1 MHRRLAASPRLVL
14 GVATSS
20 AAILALLLAGCTSGA
35 TGAPAANPVITGAPT
50 SPAPTPVAGGTT
62 HLPTCDAVTAALAG
76 LQGNLAY
83 NADLSASQTA
93 QEAYNQ
99 RVCVYTT
106 ADTVTQ
112 LGVTVAAIPF
122 QQAEIDGYA
131 TLPNAIAD
139 GRLAQYRGVLQTF
152 AAGDGDDGHLDSALY
167 LFDTAISVTIQGV
180 SKGDPTS
187 VTIPQLTLPAAEDA
201 AFAVRALVK

>member
-20 AAILALLLAGCTSGA
+20 AAILAILLAGCTSGA
-35 TGAPAANPVITGAPT
+35 AGEPAANPVITGAPT
-50 SPAPTPVAGGTT
+50 SPAPVAGGTT
-62 HLPTCDAVTAALAG
+62 HLPTCDAVTTALAG

-93 QEAYNQ
+93 QEAYDQ

-106 ADTVTQ
+106 ADAVTQ

-139 GRLAQYRGVLQTF
+139 GRLAQYSGVLQTF
-152 AAGDGDDGHLDSALY
+152 ATGDGDDGHLDSALY

>member
-14 GVATSS
+14 GAAASS
-20 AAILALLLAGCTSGA
+20 AAILTLLLAGCTSGA
-35 TGAPAANPVITGAPT
+35 ASEPAANPVITGTPS
-50 SPAPTPVAGGTT
+50 SPAPTLVAGGTA
-62 HLPTCDAVTAALAG
+62 HLPTCDAVTTALAG
-76 LQGNLAY
+76 LQGDLAY

-93 QEAYNQ
+93 KEAYDQ
-99 RVCVYTT
+99 LVCVYTT
-106 ADTVTQ
+106 ADSVTQ

-139 GRLAQYRGVLQTF
+139 DRLAQYKGVLQTF
-152 AAGDGDDGHLDSALY
+152 ATGDGDDGHLDSPLY

-187 VTIPQLTLPAAEDA
+187 VTIPQLTLPAAVDA
-201 AFAVRALVK
+201 AFAVRALVR

>member
-1 MHRRLAASPRLVL
+1 MHRRLIAGIAATP
-14 GVATSS
+14 S
-20 AAILALLLAGCTSGA
+20 AAILALLLAGCTGA
-35 TGAPAANPVITGAPT
+35 AAGGPAANPPITGAPT
-50 SPAPTPVAGGTT
+50 SPAPTLVAGGTA
-62 HLPTCDAVTAALAG
+62 HLPTCEAVTTALAG
-76 LQGNLAY
+76 LQGDLVY
-83 NADLSASQTA
+83 NAGVSASQAA
-93 QEAYNQ
+93 QETYDQ

-112 LGVTVAAIPF
+112 LGVTIAAIPF

-139 GRLAQYRGVLQTF
+139 GRLAQYKGVLQTF
-152 AAGDGDDGHLDSALY
+152 VKGDGDDGHLDSALY